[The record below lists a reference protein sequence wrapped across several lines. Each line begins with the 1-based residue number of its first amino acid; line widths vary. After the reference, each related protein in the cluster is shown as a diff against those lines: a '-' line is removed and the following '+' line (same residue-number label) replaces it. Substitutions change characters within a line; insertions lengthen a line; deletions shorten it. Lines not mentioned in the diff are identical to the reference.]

1 MKKLILLLI
10 VFLSSCSNL
19 DSHSIYIDS
28 NEGDDK
34 NSGNS
39 KQNAWAT
46 LVNLDK
52 TKLKPGTTIY
62 LKANSEFNGFIEIN
76 DSGIKGNPIILKS
89 YGNGK
94 KPIINGNGEKKYTI
108 LLNNVEQ
115 IIIDGI
121 EITNKGSQRLEARTG
136 LTILAENSGDL
147 NNIIIQNMVIRDVN
161 GSLVKND
168 GGGSAI
174 LIRKFGEKLKSRIN
188 GLKILNNHIY
198 KTERNAINFRA
209 SVDRDKWYPNLNV
222 IVKNNLIEK
231 VPGDGIVIFGCDGA
245 IVEHNTLRDFPDILP
260 DSEAAAG
267 IWPFSSDNTIIQFNE
282 VSGHKAKW
290 DGQGYDSDW
299 NSVGTI
305 IQNNYSHDNY
315 GGFLLVCNAG
325 SSYGKK
331 INIGT
336 VNTIIR
342 NNLSINDGIRP
353 YPTTR
358 RGVFSPTFHITGPVE
373 NTYIQDN
380 IIIIPKKNSNVDNTI
395 VRIDNWGGPW
405 PMKTTFDNNK
415 FYFNGEMKNQL
426 RERKNIEF
434 VRNVFSKKLKESGI
448 DYSKNKVLRTEN
460 FNIELIK
467 NKFLQDNKILPK

>member
-108 LLNNVEQ
+108 LLNNVGQ

-380 IIIIPKKNSNVDNTI
+380 IIIIPKKNSNIDNTI